1 MIRNPVEV
9 RLAVRD
15 EMLADAPPGDLIWIF
30 AYGSLIWN
38 PAFDFDEQR
47 VGTLYG
53 YHRRFCFW
61 SKVGRGSPDA
71 PGMMLALDNGGA
83 CTGILLGVR
92 RARAQEELTSV
103 FMREMTSQTYFA
115 RWGKVKTDSGWLQAI
130 TFVANHGS
138 ENYVGRISLNDIAGH
153 IARGFGHL
161 GSCSEYLFNTMHHLE
176 VFGLKD
182 PMLRELCDLVEQE
195 IQ

>member
-1 MIRNPVEV
+1 MIRNSVEV

-15 EMLADAPPGDLIWIF
+15 EMLAGAPPGDLIWIF

-92 RARAQEELTSV
+92 RDRAQEELTSV
-103 FMREMTSQTYFA
+103 FIREMTGQTYFA

-138 ENYVGRISLNDIAGH
+138 ENYVGYKPLNDIAGH

-176 VFGLKD
+176 AFGLKD
-182 PMLRELCDLVEQE
+182 PMLRQLCDLVEQE